1 MSTIRDIRFRK
12 TVRPMRTTFATALGS
27 KSAATSVLVKV
38 TLDDGSEGVGEVPTS
53 FVLRHE
59 TVPAIKSIL
68 RETRDELIALPIE
81 ECPRR
86 IEAFR
91 RRFAGFHMTIS
102 GLEVAMFRATL
113 ASRGVSEHRHWGAA
127 CDRVET
133 DITIPFIGDEGVL
146 RRWMKRVIKMGFRA
160 YKVKVSGDVDAD
172 IRFLKRVWAMLEG
185 AMPAPPRGAGARTS
199 GGRPLADDAR
209 GRGAPFVV
217 RLDGNQGYNRKT
229 FLRMID
235 RLAKERLAVELFE
248 QPLPKDDHEGL
259 RSITKRSGAAVL
271 LDETVFCREDCRRA
285 IDQGLGH
292 GVNIKVAKSGI
303 AESAGIMEVAK
314 EAGMKL
320 MIGCMTETMVG
331 LSAGILMAGG
341 TGAFDYVDLDSI
353 HFLHHRKVC
362 GDIRVEGPQYV
373 IQEPVEKVARP
384 SWP

>member
-1 MSTIRDIRFRK
+1 MSTIRDIRFRR

-27 KSAATSVLVKV
+27 KTAATSVLVKV

-53 FVLRHE
+53 FVLQHE
-59 TVPAIKSIL
+59 TVPAIESIL
-68 RETRDELIALPIE
+68 RETRDELIALPVE

-86 IEAFR
+86 IEVFR

-102 GLEVAMFRATL
+102 GLEVAVFRATL
-113 ASRGVSEHRHWGAA
+113 AARGVSEHRHWGAA

-146 RRWMKRVIKMGFRA
+146 RRWMKRVVKIGFRV
-160 YKVKVSGDVDAD
+160 YKVKVSGDVEAD
-172 IRFLKRVWAMLEG
+172 IRFLRRVRAMLED
-185 AMPAPPRGAGARTS
+185 AMPAPPRGV
-199 GGRPLADDAR
+199 
-209 GRGAPFVV
+209 PFVV

-229 FLRMID
+229 YLRMID

-259 RSITKRSGAAVL
+259 RIITKRSGLPIV
-271 LDETVFCREDCRRA
+271 LDETVFCRDDCRRA

-303 AESAGIMEVAK
+303 AESAGIMEAAK

-320 MIGCMTETMVG
+320 MIGCMTETMVA

-362 GDIRVEGPQYV
+362 GDIRVEGPRYV
-373 IQEPVEKVARP
+373 IHD
-384 SWP
+384 